1 MKKIKA
7 FLRKNWPKCLECLW
21 WLFILCLTTYF
32 LGKKLN
38 VLLTGKPTQLDIILV
53 LIWFGLALAPL
64 FSEVNVFGF
73 KLKQELNKFKEE
85 ISREV
90 TTIRADIRTSIT
102 NQLQLQ
108 ITPEWGT
115 MPIKDLD
122 QRPTVE
128 EDRTKTAMEKMI
140 LNTLWV
146 QQVNYYPDYSGV
158 WTFRIHAN
166 TPVYLA
172 FRDAGTKLIKEG
184 LISETNEGQYYL
196 TKLGFDYC
204 KEHYKEFPP
213 DRLYPEILINN
224 EKLKIALGNKDAQ

>member
-1 MKKIKA
+1 MKGIKT
-7 FLRKNWPKCLECLW
+7 FLQKNWRACLRWVW
-21 WLFILCLTTYF
+21 WLIVLGFPTYF
-32 LGKKLN
+32 LSQRLA
-38 VLLTGKPTQLDIILV
+38 LILDGKPTQFDLV
-53 LIWFGLALAPL
+53 IVVIWFGLLLAPL

-73 KLKQELNKFKEE
+73 KLKQEWNRFKEE

-128 EDRTKTAMEKMI
+128 EDHMKTAMEKMI

-224 EKLKIALGNKDAQ
+224 EKLKIALGNRDAQ